1 MNQTRRSTAAQLR
14 ADLADGVLA
23 PGCYDALSA
32 ALIEQAGFGAAYLS
46 GASVAYSRLGQPDIG
61 LVSASE
67 VADTIAL
74 IADRVDIPLIVD
86 ADTGFGNA
94 LNVQR
99 TVRTFERMG
108 AAAIQLEDQQ
118 TPKRC
123 GHLSGK
129 ALVTP
134 AEMVGKI
141 KAAVDAR
148 HDALIVARTDAIA
161 VEGLNAALDRA
172 ADYIDAG
179 ADILFVEAPPSQDAM
194 RAMCNRFGGRVP
206 MIANM
211 VEGGT
216 TPVLAYDALHAIGY
230 RLVIFPGAF
239 ARAVVHMGREMLA
252 TLKAQGTTEAYWSRM
267 VNLRGINEAVGAHE
281 LIASG
286 QRFSDAVVD
295 FGITAGDPAMT
306 LQRQ

>member
-1 MNQTRRSTAAQLR
+1 MLSK
-14 ADLADGVLA
+14 GVLA

-32 ALIEQAGFGAAYLS
+32 TLIEQAGFDAAYLS
-46 GASVAYSRLGQPDIG
+46 GGSLAYSRLGRPDIG
-61 LVSASE
+61 LVSVSE

-74 IADRVDIPLIVD
+74 IADRIDIPLIVD

-99 TVRTFERMG
+99 TVRSFERMG

-134 AEMVGKI
+134 AEMIGKI

-161 VEGLNAALDRA
+161 VEGLSAALDRA
-172 ADYIDAG
+172 ADYIEAG
-179 ADILFVEAPPSQDAM
+179 ADILFVEAPPSQEAM
-194 RAMCNRFGGRVP
+194 RMMCNRFGSRVP
-206 MIANM
+206 MVANM

-216 TPVLAYDALHAIGY
+216 SPVLPYDTLHEIGY

-252 TLKAQGTTEAYWSRM
+252 TLKVHGTTEAYWPRM
-267 VNLRGINEAVGAHE
+267 VDLRGINDAVGAAD
-281 LIASG
+281 LTAQG
-286 QRFSDAVVD
+286 RRFSDAVVNY
-295 FGITAGDPAMT
+295 GITAGDPPVTIERA
-306 LQRQ
+306 